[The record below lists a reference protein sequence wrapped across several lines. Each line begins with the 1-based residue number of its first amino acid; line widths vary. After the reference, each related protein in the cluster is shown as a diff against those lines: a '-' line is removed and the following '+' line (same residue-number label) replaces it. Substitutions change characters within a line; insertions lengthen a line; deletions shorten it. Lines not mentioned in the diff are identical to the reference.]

1 MKVVAQLVAWE
12 LALVDQLEG
21 LTKAKMSLELL
32 EENWL
37 KDVFGTPH
45 PQVVPIG

>member
-1 MKVVAQLVAWE
+1 MAWE
-12 LALVDQLEG
+12 LALVDQLEA

-32 EENWL
+32 EENLL
-37 KDVFGTPH
+37 KDVIGTPH